1 MVYGRPAD
9 AALARSLILL
19 ILTQVHILGQYGG
32 GWRKPLIGRG
42 RIAGFASSPEG
53 GARSTAPAATGRPM
67 VGQGTMC
74 YPAAR

>member
-42 RIAGFASSPEG
+42 RTAGFVSSPEG
-53 GARSTAPAATGRPM
+53 GDSAATSAAGGRPM
-67 VGQGTMC
+67 AGQGTMC